1 MTKKTRVL
9 EALVK
14 GEELT
19 AKQISSRYSV
29 VSARGVIS
37 ALRQDGHAIY
47 LNERTN
53 SKGKTTRKYRLGSPS
68 KSMVA
73 AAASAGFFAS

>member
-1 MTKKTRVL
+1 MTVKSRVL
-9 EALVK
+9 DALSK

-29 VSARGVIS
+29 VSPRGVIS
-37 ALRQDGHAIY
+37 DLRKDGYAIY

-53 SKGKTTRKYRLGSPS
+53 SKGRTTRKYRLGSPS

-73 AAASAGFFAS
+73 SAAAAGFFAS